1 MESIL
6 VHRNVHI
13 ENIAFLQR
21 SSIGDS
27 VADDLIDRSAARA
40 REVIVIKGRRV
51 RALRNDVLVNCL
63 VDLLGCDS
71 YLDFRVSDVERFTSN
86 QTRLSDSFN
95 RLGSVDGNL
104 LIGELLEVLIRFPRF
119 RVVGLFNV
127 IRNLAVTSE

>member
-71 YLDFRVSDVERFTSN
+71 NLDFGVSDVERFTSN
-86 QTRLSDSFN
+86 
-95 RLGSVDGNL
+95 
-104 LIGELLEVLIRFPRF
+104 
-119 RVVGLFNV
+119 
-127 IRNLAVTSE
+127 

>member
-71 YLDFRVSDVERFTSN
+71 NLDFGVSDVERFTSN

-95 RLGSVDGNL
+95 RLGSVYGNL